1 MELFPLGARRIERRS
16 GGAAA
21 SRLARRRR
29 RTWAAQAI
37 HKLGDGRGE
46 RFDRPRAGR
55 PVEEGAGCGTLEG
68 FWAVRQAIERRRR
81 GRLRRRS
88 TDQRGFTR
96 STCPC
101 MLYSR
106 SFTPKCRLATRGR
119 ARIGSHQPAPAA
131 AAGRRNRKAH
141 RQPKSARW
149 SVFSVVWAA
158 VVWALRT
165 RAEPAQATSREPP
178 THASQTQRCCT
189 LAVHVAPMQRQH
201 GDRKRKRTGE
211 EEEASGA
218 LKASRPSLPQR
229 GTMPHEAAKPGDA
242 GGATVTTDGG
252 GGVVVEFDV
261 DVEFPKDTVSVLW
274 LERFVA
280 EHASE
285 LRGKTTSDVSNE
297 ILKSRT
303 LDDRIAYVDLLR
315 SEVMDDGSPAVAK
328 ANCFV
333 SHAWSTDFLDLAECV
348 INWAKANAEPTPYV
362 WLDVFAVN
370 QHQGEMSS
378 EWWDKTFRAA
388 VRELGHTLLVL
399 TPWNKPVAIS
409 RVWCLWEILC
419 TIDPKGCELTIL
431 MPEREKT
438 AFADALKES
447 LDDVQ
452 RQVAAVDAEH
462 AEAFKSA
469 DKERIFAEIRKLHRG
484 FLELNNKV
492 KDRLRD
498 WTYEAGTKVL
508 DEMPAE
514 TRAQSDL
521 ITSLAEYTRKATKYE
536 LSEALYR
543 EAVAG
548 RREQLGDE
556 DAQTLAAIGGLGYL
570 LEYQGKCAEAE
581 PFLIEALDGRRRELG
596 NDKRETL
603 QSMNDLG
610 NLYLQRG
617 DFAKAEPLYTEALQG
632 RLATL
637 EPTDYDVDQSYNNMG
652 RLYTKKKEYD
662 KAKEYVEKAL
672 AGRRANP
679 KLGPEHATTIFSMTR
694 LAELRA
700 KMGDTDGATGLYN
713 EALLLQSKVLG
724 DDHADTLSTKM
735 HLGEL
740 LMSSPIPIRRTK
752 SEQIVRLAQEA
763 HTGFLKTAGEDAKDT
778 QQAAELLRQSQSE
791 VSLRSLTWPGEEEGQ
806 RSGLDATSPGPSPHP
821 SLQQQQEEGPPPSPE
836 KMRQPASGTRPT
848 EPEPEDGAPTE
859 LQSEPVVAAEPSEEP
874 AGSSGAPE

>member
-1 MELFPLGARRIERRS
+1 
-16 GGAAA
+16 
-21 SRLARRRR
+21 
-29 RTWAAQAI
+29 
-37 HKLGDGRGE
+37 
-46 RFDRPRAGR
+46 
-55 PVEEGAGCGTLEG
+55 
-68 FWAVRQAIERRRR
+68 
-81 GRLRRRS
+81 
-88 TDQRGFTR
+88 
-96 STCPC
+96 
-101 MLYSR
+101 
-106 SFTPKCRLATRGR
+106 
-119 ARIGSHQPAPAA
+119 
-131 AAGRRNRKAH
+131 
-141 RQPKSARW
+141 
-149 SVFSVVWAA
+149 
-158 VVWALRT
+158 
-165 RAEPAQATSREPP
+165 
-178 THASQTQRCCT
+178 
-189 LAVHVAPMQRQH
+189 MQRQH
-201 GDRKRKRTGE
+201 GGRKRKRTGD

-229 GTMPHEAAKPGDA
+229 GTMPHKAAKPRDA
-242 GGATVTTDGG
+242 GGATVTTGGG
-252 GGVVVEFDV
+252 GGVVLEFDA
-261 DVEFPKDTVSVLW
+261 EFPKDTVSVLW

-303 LDDRIAYVDLLR
+303 LHDRIAYVDLLR

-419 TIDPKGCELTIL
+419 TIDPEGCELTIL

-438 AFADALKES
+438 AFADALKKS

-462 AEAFKSA
+462 AEAFVPA

-492 KDRLRD
+492 KKELRD
-498 WTYEAGTKVL
+498 WTYEAGKKVL
-508 DEMPAE
+508 DDMPAE

-548 RREQLGDE
+548 RRKQPGDE

-581 PFLIEALDGRRRELG
+581 PFLIEALDGRRRKLG

-610 NLYLQRG
+610 NLYMSSER
-617 DFAKAEPLYTEALQG
+617 DFAKVEPLYTEALEG

-637 EPTDYDVDQSYNNMG
+637 EPTDYDVLQSYNNMG

-662 KAKEYVEKAL
+662 KATEYLEKAL

-679 KLGPEHATTIFSMTR
+679 ALGPEHATTIYTMTR

-700 KMGDTDGATGLYN
+700 KIGDEDGAADLYN
-713 EALLLQSKVLG
+713 DALHLQSKVLG

-740 LMSSPIPIRRTK
+740 LMTSPMPIRRTK
-752 SEQIVRLAQEA
+752 SEHLIQEA
-763 HTGFLKTAGEDAKDT
+763 HAGFVKTAGEDSKDT
-778 QQAAELLRQSQSE
+778 QQAALLLRKSQSE
-791 VSLRSLTWPGEEEGQ
+791 DSLRSGAQDGEG
-806 RSGLDATSPGPSPHP
+806 SGLDATSPRPIPSPSPSPSP
-821 SLQQQQEEGPPPSPE
+821 SLQQQEGEDPPPSPE
-836 KMRQPASGTRPT
+836 KTQQPASGTRPT
-848 EPEPEDGAPTE
+848 EPEPENGGAPTE
-859 LQSEPVVAAEPSEEP
+859 LQSEPVVAAEPTAEPTAEP
-874 AGSSGAPE
+874 AGSLGVPE